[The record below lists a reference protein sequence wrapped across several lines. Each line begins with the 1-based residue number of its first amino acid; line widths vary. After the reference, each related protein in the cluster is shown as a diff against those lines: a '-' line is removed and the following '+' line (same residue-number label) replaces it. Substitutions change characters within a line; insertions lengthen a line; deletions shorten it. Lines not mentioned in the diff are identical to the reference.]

1 MKTPV
6 RIAVTGAAGHIN
18 YSLLFRIASGELF
31 GSEQPVILNLLEIPQ
46 AMQNLQGL
54 VMELED
60 CAYPMLYS
68 IHPTDDPN
76 EAFRD
81 VDYAFLI
88 GARPRGPGMKR
99 SDLLDAN
106 AEIFAIQGQALNQ
119 HAHRNVK
126 VLVCGNP
133 ANTNCLVAMANAPD
147 LNPKNFSA
155 MTRLDHNRAI
165 SMLAKQCG
173 VLTSDI
179 KCMTVWGNHSC
190 TQYPDIYHAKVK
202 GKPAVHLIDEQWV
215 IETFIPT
222 IQFRGAEI
230 IKIRGQSSAAS
241 AANAAIDHM
250 RSWVYGTAH
259 GNWVSMAVL
268 AEGNYGISKD
278 LIFSYPVTCK
288 NGDYTI
294 VQDLEINQISSDR
307 LKLSEKEL
315 LEERKQVKGL
325 LNSARSNIKR
335 I

>member
-1 MKTPV
+1 MIPMKTPV
-6 RIAVTGAAGHIN
+6 RIAVTGAAGQIN

-31 GSEQPVILNLLEIPQ
+31 GPDQPIILHLLEIPQ
-46 AMQNLQGL
+46 AMQHLQAI

-60 CAYPMLYS
+60 CAYPLLFAIQLS
-68 IHPTDDPN
+68 DDPN

-99 SDLLDAN
+99 ADLLDAN
-106 AEIFAIQGQALNQ
+106 AQIFATQARALNQ
-119 HAHRNVK
+119 YAHRNVK

-133 ANTNCLVAMANAPD
+133 ANTNCLVAIANAPD
-147 LNPKNFSA
+147 LNPGNFSA

-190 TQYPDIYHAKVK
+190 TQYPDVYHAKVK
-202 GKPAVHLIDEQWV
+202 GKPAIQLIDEQWV
-215 IETFIPT
+215 TETFIPT

-250 RSWVYGTAH
+250 RTWVNGTGH
-259 GNWVSMAVL
+259 GDWVSMAVQTD
-268 AEGNYGISKD
+268 GHYGISKG
-278 LIFSYPVTCK
+278 LVFSYPVICQ
-288 NGDYTI
+288 NGDYEI
-294 VQDLEINQISSDR
+294 VQNLEINKISRQR
-307 LKLSEKEL
+307 LKQSEKEL
-315 LEERKQVKGL
+315 LEERKQVKNL
-325 LNSARSNIKR
+325 LLPS
-335 I
+335 